1 MKDQMIE
8 LINQQKTYAI
18 DLAKELD
25 SQLDSTEDSIDADT
39 VLIALAGTNFQ
50 LVPIEGKKNIPLFVL
65 MSAEG
70 ITYEQIIEMSK

>member
-8 LINQQKTYAI
+8 LINQQKTYAV
-18 DLAKELD
+18 DLAKALD
-25 SQLDSTEDSIDADT
+25 SRLDSTEDSIDADT
-39 VLIALAGTNFQ
+39 VLLALAETNYQ

-65 MSAEG
+65 MSAQG

>member
-8 LINQQKTYAI
+8 LINQQKTYAV
-18 DLAKELD
+18 DLAKELA
-25 SQLDSTEDSIDADT
+25 SQLDYEEYPVDAEI
-39 VLIALAGTNFQ
+39 VLMALAETNFQ

-65 MSAEG
+65 MSAQG

>member
-8 LINQQKTYAI
+8 LINQQKTYAV
-18 DLAKELD
+18 DLAKALD
-25 SQLDSTEDSIDADT
+25 SRLDSTEDSIDADT
-39 VLIALAGTNFQ
+39 VLLALAETNFQ

-70 ITYEQIIEMSK
+70 ITYEQIIEVSK

>member
-8 LINQQKTYAI
+8 LINQQKTYAV
-18 DLAKELD
+18 DLAKALD

-39 VLIALAGTNFQ
+39 VLLALAETNFQ

-70 ITYEQIIEMSK
+70 ITYEQIIEVSK

>member
-1 MKDQMIE
+1 MIE
-8 LINQQKTYAI
+8 LINQQKTYAV
-18 DLAKELD
+18 DLAKALD

-39 VLIALAGTNFQ
+39 VLLALAETNFQ

-70 ITYEQIIEMSK
+70 IAHEQIIEMSK

>member
-8 LINQQKTYAI
+8 LINQQKTYAV

-25 SQLDSTEDSIDADT
+25 SQLDSTEDSIDADA
-39 VLIALAGTNFQ
+39 VLLALAETNFQ

-70 ITYEQIIEMSK
+70 ITYEQIIEISK

>member
-8 LINQQKTYAI
+8 LINQQKTYAV
-18 DLAKELD
+18 DLAKALD
-25 SQLDSTEDSIDADT
+25 SRLDSTEDSIDADT
-39 VLIALAGTNFQ
+39 VLLALAETKFQ

-70 ITYEQIIEMSK
+70 ITYEQIIEISK

>member
-1 MKDQMIE
+1 MKDQIIE
-8 LINQQKTYAI
+8 LINQQKTYAV

-39 VLIALAGTNFQ
+39 VLLALAETNFQ

>member
-8 LINQQKTYAI
+8 LINQQKTYAV

-25 SQLDSTEDSIDADT
+25 SQLDSTEDSIDADA
-39 VLIALAGTNFQ
+39 VLIALAETNFQ

>member
-8 LINQQKTYAI
+8 LINQQKTYAV
-18 DLAKELD
+18 DLAKALD
-25 SQLDSTEDSIDADT
+25 SQLDSTEDSIDADI
-39 VLIALAGTNFQ
+39 VLLALAETNFQ

-70 ITYEQIIEMSK
+70 IAYEQIIEMSK

>member
-1 MKDQMIE
+1 MKDQIIE
-8 LINQQKTYAI
+8 LINQQKTYAV
-18 DLAKELD
+18 DLAKKLD

-39 VLIALAGTNFQ
+39 VLLALAETNFQ
-50 LVPIEGKKNIPLFVL
+50 LIPIEGKKNIPLFVL

>member
-8 LINQQKTYAI
+8 LLNQQKTYAV
-18 DLAKELD
+18 DLAKALD
-25 SQLDSTEDSIDADT
+25 SQSDSEEYPIDADT
-39 VLIALAGTNFQ
+39 VLIALAKTKFQ
-50 LVPIEGKKNIPLFVL
+50 LVPIEGEKNIPLFVL

>member
-8 LINQQKTYAI
+8 LINQQKTYAV
-18 DLAKELD
+18 DLAKALD
-25 SQLDSTEDSIDADT
+25 SRLDSTEDSIDADT
-39 VLIALAGTNFQ
+39 VLLALAEKNFQ

-70 ITYEQIIEMSK
+70 ITYEQIIEVSK

>member
-1 MKDQMIE
+1 MIE
-8 LINQQKTYAI
+8 LINQQKTYAV

-25 SQLDSTEDSIDADT
+25 SQLDSTEDSIDADA
-39 VLIALAGTNFQ
+39 VLIALAETNFQ

>member
-1 MKDQMIE
+1 MIE
-8 LINQQKTYAI
+8 LINQQKTYAV

-25 SQLDSTEDSIDADT
+25 SQLDSTEDSIDADA
-39 VLIALAGTNFQ
+39 VLLALAETNFQ

-70 ITYEQIIEMSK
+70 ITYEQIIEISK

>member
-1 MKDQMIE
+1 MIE
-8 LINQQKTYAI
+8 LINQQKTYAV
-18 DLAKELD
+18 DLAKALD

-39 VLIALAGTNFQ
+39 VLLALAETNFQ

-70 ITYEQIIEMSK
+70 ITYEQIIEVSK